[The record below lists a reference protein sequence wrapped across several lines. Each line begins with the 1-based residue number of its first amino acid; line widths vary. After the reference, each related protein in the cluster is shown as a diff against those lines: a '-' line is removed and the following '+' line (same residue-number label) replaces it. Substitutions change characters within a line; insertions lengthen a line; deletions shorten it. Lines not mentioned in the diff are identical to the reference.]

1 MKREQVKEKHKWSIE
16 DIFTSDEEWEKSFE
30 KLSNSIVRPEA
41 KTTQLSSYFKLPASA
56 NLPFQLTAHLSFC

>member
-30 KLSNSIVRPEA
+30 KF
-41 KTTQLSSYFKLPASA
+41 FKVCG
-56 NLPFQLTAHLSFC
+56 TAFGR